1 MHKHTV
7 DEGAAREHGA
17 SRPADVPPA
26 DRLIA
31 ALPGLF
37 LILLADAP
45 RYTIVAASD
54 AYLQATRSTRDG
66 SRGIVGRGIFEAFP
80 DPPEDPDAT
89 GEQNV
94 RASLERAFATRAPDP
109 MPVQLYPV
117 PLPDGTWEQHYWSP
131 IHTPVLDPDTGHVT
145 HLIQRVEDVT
155 EQVRLQASLE
165 RLAGEHADS
174 ERARVA
180 AVETVAELNQE
191 SAALTQANEMLQ
203 EQTVELEMQTEA
215 LMESEARYK
224 SLFDSLDEGFFI
236 AEVLHDADGR
246 PVDYR
251 YLEANPA
258 FVEHSGISDPVGR
271 TARELIPRLEDHWVE
286 MVGRVAATGEPARFE
301 SAAEGLGRW
310 FDVFIFR
317 VGSPPDRRIAMLFN
331 DISARRAMEEEREK
345 LLGELQL
352 ERARLAD
359 VFRQAPTFLAV
370 LRGPDHVF
378 ELVNDAYY
386 QLVGHRELLGKPV
399 FEALPEVRGQGFKEL
414 LDRVLATG
422 EPFVGRDVP
431 LLVERH
437 AGAALEE
444 RFIDL
449 TYLPLMEAD
458 GTWSGVIAHGAD
470 MTAQVLAR
478 REAEQARDEAQAAN
492 RAKSE
497 FLAVMSHELRTPLNA
512 IGGYA
517 ELLEMGIR
525 GPVTRA
531 QLDDLR
537 RIQLSQRHLLGLINE
552 VLNYAKLET
561 GTVDFDI
568 TDVPVGEALAAAE
581 MLVRPQARSKGLTLS
596 IPAAPPTLVVRA
608 DAEKLRQILVN
619 LASNAVKFTDAG
631 GRIEI
636 TCASAGD
643 RARIQIRDTGMGVPP
658 DKLDSIFDPFVQVR
672 SDLSRPYEGTGL
684 GLAISRDLAVRMA
697 GDLTVES
704 ALDVGSTFTLTL
716 PMV

>member
-7 DEGAAREHGA
+7 DEGADRERGA
-17 SRPADVPPA
+17 SGPADVPPA
-26 DRLIA
+26 DSLIA

-66 SRGIVGRGIFEAFP
+66 ARGIVGRGIFEAFP
-80 DPPEDPDAT
+80 DPPDDPDAT

-94 RASLERAFATRAPDP
+94 RASLERAFATHAPDP

-131 IHTPVLDPDTGHVT
+131 IHTPVLDAGTGRVT

-165 RLAGEHADS
+165 RLSGEHADS

-180 AVETVAELNQE
+180 AVEAVAELNQE
-191 SAALTQANEMLQ
+191 SAALTRANETLQ

-215 LMESEARYK
+215 LMESEAKYK

-236 AEVLHDADGR
+236 AEVVHDADGR

-301 SAAEGLGRW
+301 SAVEGLGRW

-317 VGSPPDRRIAMLFN
+317 VGAPRDRRIAMLFN

-399 FEALPEVRGQGFKEL
+399 FEALPEVRDQGFKEL
-414 LDRVLATG
+414 LDHVLETG

-431 LLVERH
+431 LLVERR

-444 RFIDL
+444 RFLDL
-449 TYLPLMEAD
+449 TYLPLMEVD

-581 MLVRPQARSKGLTLS
+581 LLVRPQARSKGLTLS
-596 IPAAPPTLVVRA
+596 IPAAPPTLTVRA
-608 DAEKLRQILVN
+608 DAENLRQILVN
-619 LASNAVKFTDAG
+619 LASNAVKFTDPG

-636 TCASAGD
+636 MCASAGD
-643 RARIQIRDTGMGVPP
+643 RARIQIRDTGMGIPT

-672 SDLSRPYEGTGL
+672 SDLSRPHEGTGL

-704 ALDVGSTFTLTL
+704 SLDVGSTFTLTL
-716 PMV
+716 PLA

>member
-1 MHKHTV
+1 MHKHTA
-7 DEGAAREHGA
+7 DESTGRGRA
-17 SRPADVPPA
+17 SPPGELPPT
-26 DRLIA
+26 DGLIA

-37 LILLADAP
+37 LVLLADAP

-54 AYLQATRSTRDG
+54 AYLRATRSTRDG
-66 SRGIVGRGIFEAFP
+66 PRGIVGRGIFEAFP
-80 DPPEDPDAT
+80 DPPEQADAT

-94 RASLERAFATRAPDP
+94 RASIGRAIQTRAPDP

-131 IHTPVLDPDTGHVT
+131 IHTPVLEPGSGRVT
-145 HLIQRVEDVT
+145 HVVQRVEDVT
-155 EQVRLQASLE
+155 EQVRLQRSFDQ
-165 RLAGEHADS
+165 LAGEHADT

-180 AVETVAELNQE
+180 ALDTVTELNRE
-191 SAALTQANEMLQ
+191 SAALTRANVRLQ
-203 EQTVELEMQTEA
+203 DQTAELEMQADA
-215 LMESEARYK
+215 LMESEAKYR
-224 SLFDSLDEGFFI
+224 SLFDSIDEGFFI
-236 AEVLHDADGR
+236 AEVLHDADGC

-251 YLEANPA
+251 YLEANAA
-258 FVEHSGISDPVGR
+258 FVQHSGVSDPVGR
-271 TARELIPRLEDHWVE
+271 TARELIPRLEEYWVE
-286 MVGRVAATGEPARFE
+286 TVGRVAATGQPMRFE
-301 SAAEGLGRW
+301 FAAEGLGRW
-310 FDVFIFR
+310 FDVFVFR
-317 VGSPPDRRIAMLFN
+317 VGTPGDQRIAMLFT
-331 DISARRAMEEEREK
+331 DVSARRAMEQERET
-345 LLGELQL
+345 LVGELQL

-370 LRGPDHVF
+370 LRGADHVF

-399 FEALPEVRGQGFKEL
+399 FEALPEVRDQGFKEL

-422 EPFVGRDVP
+422 EPFVGREIP
-431 LLVERH
+431 LLVARQ
-437 AGAALEE
+437 AGGVLEE
-444 RFIDL
+444 RFVDL

-478 REAEQARDEAQAAN
+478 REVEQARDEAQAAN

-581 MLVRPQARSKGLTLS
+581 LLVRPQARSKGLTLS
-596 IPAAPPTLVVRA
+596 VPAAPPTLIVRA

-636 TCASAGD
+636 LCAGAGD
-643 RARIQIRDTGMGVPP
+643 RARIQIRDTGMGIPP

-672 SDLSRPYEGTGL
+672 SDLSRPHEGTGL
-684 GLAISRDLAVRMA
+684 GLAISRDLALRMA
-697 GDLTVES
+697 GDLTVQS
-704 ALDVGSTFTLTL
+704 SLGAGSTFTLTL

>member
-1 MHKHTV
+1 MHKHTL
-7 DEGAAREHGA
+7 DEGVDREHGA

-26 DRLIA
+26 DSLIA

-54 AYLQATRSTRDG
+54 AYLSATRSTRDG
-66 SRGIVGRGIFEAFP
+66 PRGIVGRGIFEAFP

-109 MPVQLYPV
+109 MPVQHYPV
-117 PLPDGTWEQHYWSP
+117 PLPDGTFEQHYWSP
-131 IHTPVLDPDTGHVT
+131 IHTPVLDPGTGCVT

-155 EQVRLQASLE
+155 EQVRLQASLD
-165 RLAGEHADS
+165 RLSGEHADS
-174 ERARVA
+174 ERTRVA
-180 AVETVAELNQE
+180 AVEAVAELNQE
-191 SAALTQANEMLQ
+191 SAALTRANEMLQ
-203 EQTVELEMQTEA
+203 EQTAELEMQTEA
-215 LMESEARYK
+215 LMESEAKYK
-224 SLFDSLDEGFFI
+224 SLFDSLDKGFFI

-258 FVEHSGISDPVGR
+258 FVEHSGISDPIGR
-271 TARELIPRLEDHWVE
+271 TARELIPRLEEHWVE

-317 VGSPPDRRIAMLFN
+317 VGAPRDRRIAMLFN
-331 DISARRAMEEEREK
+331 DISARRAMEDDREK

-370 LRGPDHVF
+370 LRGPEHVF

-399 FEALPEVRGQGFKEL
+399 FEALPEVRDQGFKEL

-431 LLVERH
+431 LLVERQ

-444 RFIDL
+444 RFLDL

-568 TDVPVGEALAAAE
+568 ADVPVGEALAAAE
-581 MLVRPQARSKGLTLS
+581 LLVRPQARSKGLTLS
-596 IPAAPPTLVVRA
+596 VPAVPPTLAVRA

-619 LASNAVKFTDAG
+619 LASNAVKFTDPG

-636 TCASAGD
+636 MCASDGD
-643 RARIQIRDTGMGVPP
+643 RARIQIRDTGMGIPA

-672 SDLSRPYEGTGL
+672 SDLSRTHQGTGL

-716 PMV
+716 PLA